1 MSRSRGTGNV
11 TEVTGEDNH
20 VDWSDPEIWTMI
32 DDNQIG
38 GRDGGVESCDAECEI
53 LTTFSFFQGRSGICF
68 HQEHVIT
75 EGTCLKT
82 YS

>member
-38 GRDGGVESCDAECEI
+38 GRDGGAESCDAECEI
-53 LTTFSFFQGRSGICF
+53 LTIAS
-68 HQEHVIT
+68 
-75 EGTCLKT
+75 
-82 YS
+82 YSSLELYYEM